1 MTVTAS
7 GGPPSP
13 GGDLQRWLDSQRER
27 TNNARHA
34 LKRRLLQLQQVD
46 RRQWGSEIE
55 PLTAAGASPAPEL
68 KPHPQPSSSVIVDLG
83 VVNFGISESAS
94 FPTAGLP
101 SRPWAG
107 IAVPGLYL
115 GAWLTGVAGTALIA
129 AERPAM
135 TWLTSL
141 SFWVTVLA
149 GMTWIG
155 RVFANLPINR
165 LPRWRNRTI
174 TPALATGVLLVPLVN
189 VVWSLM
195 LVRWLTQLVRTASGD
210 EKTTRLLSNGITM
223 SLCLSM
229 GVWVAVLGHAWAAR
243 MWELNDLVHRRTL
256 SLAYGLIWL
265 TLLLGFCF
273 FRRVEKCLAS
283 KSQ

>member
-174 TPALATGVLLVPLVN
+174 TPVHHLVARARAAWPSTRGENDEGQPERQEDLRQVQGDPPSRPGHGDLREPAPQAAPGLAP
-189 VVWSLM
+189 
-195 LVRWLTQLVRTASGD
+195 SGPGP
-210 EKTTRLLSNGITM
+210 RHN
-223 SLCLSM
+223 
-229 GVWVAVLGHAWAAR
+229 
-243 MWELNDLVHRRTL
+243 
-256 SLAYGLIWL
+256 
-265 TLLLGFCF
+265 
-273 FRRVEKCLAS
+273 
-283 KSQ
+283 